1 MGGALFT
8 TENGEPIKDIPSGDL
23 FLDFLHGTATDSA
36 GTITK
41 MNTNLDYYNLTQANS
56 FAIFASDADTGINV
70 GNALTIADHQLSHI
84 VNNFAFDQVRLTI
97 PELSTPDASNQI
109 MFVASTDNY
118 LNYVFNNY
126 AHARDQYPKP
136 AVTASTTNSFVTYV
150 GHHTGGYDQ
159 ILYTIEN
166 TDTTNS
172 LNVKVQFSENGTD
185 YFDAQGYTA
194 AAGVTVPV
202 TALLNFN
209 SFATDI
215 AHHFYRVQ
223 LQSTVGGAHA
233 EFKIYWNYVSLNN

>member
-8 TENGEPIKDIPSGDL
+8 TDDGEPIKDIPSGDM
-23 FLDFLHGTATDSA
+23 FLDFVHGTATDSA

-41 MNTNLDYYNLTQANS
+41 MNTNLDYYNLTSINS
-56 FAIFASDADTGINV
+56 FAIYASDADTSINV
-70 GNALTIADHQLSHI
+70 GNALTISDHQLSHI
-84 VNNFAFDQVRLTI
+84 VNNYSCDQIRLTI

-109 MFVASTDNY
+109 MFVGSTDNY

-126 AHARDQYPKP
+126 AHARDQRPKP
-136 AVTASTTNSFVTYV
+136 AATEATTNAFVTYV

-166 TDTTNS
+166 EDTTNS
-172 LNVKVQFSENGTD
+172 LDVKVQFSENGTD
-185 YFDAQGYTA
+185 FFDCQGYTA

-215 AHHFYRVQ
+215 AHHFYP
-223 LQSTVGGAHA
+223 
-233 EFKIYWNYVSLNN
+233 FN